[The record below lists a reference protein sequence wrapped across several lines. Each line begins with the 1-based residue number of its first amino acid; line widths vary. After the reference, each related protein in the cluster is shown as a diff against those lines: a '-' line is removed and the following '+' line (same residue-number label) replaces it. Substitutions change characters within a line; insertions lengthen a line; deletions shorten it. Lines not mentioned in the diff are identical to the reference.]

1 MKRTVS
7 VLLTRRLVLAIP
19 TLWGIV
25 TLTFFITHVL
35 PGNPAYSLAGPNPT
49 PAQIRAIEAHYGFN
63 QPLVTQY
70 WHYLSGVVQLHF
82 GQSLVT
88 GASVATDLRQRL
100 PATLELIVLAVAVA
114 LIVGVTAGTVAARRA
129 GKASDRVMLGGSA
142 VVLAIPDFW
151 LGLVLLYI
159 FFFKLHIAPAPV
171 GQLSPTDPAPT
182 TITGAALLDSILTLN
197 GPALAASAA
206 HAALPVLTEAAIL
219 SAPIARLMRSATL
232 EVLDSDY
239 ISFGR
244 ACGLRHRTLW
254 GYGVRAAIP
263 PVVTFAGIALSLLL
277 GGAVLIETVFSWG
290 GAAQYAAQAIAQ
302 QDFNA
307 IQGFVLVAGVAS
319 IVIFLIVDLL
329 YMALDP
335 RVVLA

>member
-1 MKRTVS
+1 MRGIL
-7 VLLTRRLVLAIP
+7 VLLGRRVLLAIP
-19 TLWGIV
+19 TLWGII

-35 PGNPAYSLAGPNPT
+35 PGNPAYSLAGPDPT
-49 PAQIRAIEAHYGFN
+49 PAQIRAIEHQYGFD

-70 WHYLSGVVQLHF
+70 GHYLSGAVQLHF
-82 GQSLVT
+82 GNSIVT
-88 GASVATDLRQRL
+88 GDSIASDLRHRL
-100 PATLELIVLAVAVA
+100 PATLELIILAVAVA
-114 LIVGVTAGTVAARRA
+114 IVIGVPMGTLAARRV
-129 GKASDRVMLGGSA
+129 GRTSDRAMLGISS

-151 LGLVLLYI
+151 LGLVLLYF

-171 GQLSPTDPAPT
+171 GQLSPTDPTPK
-182 TITGAALLDSILTLN
+182 TITGAALLDSILTAN
-197 GPALAASAA
+197 GPALGAAAA
-206 HAALPVLTEAAIL
+206 HAVLPVLSLGAVL

-244 ACGLRHRTLW
+244 ACGLPSRTLW
-254 GYGVRAAIP
+254 WYGLRAAMP
-263 PVVTFAGIALSLLL
+263 PVVTFVGIALSLLL

-307 IQGFVLVAGVAS
+307 VQGFVLVAGVAS
-319 IVIFLIVDLL
+319 IVIFFIVDLL
-329 YMALDP
+329 YLVLDP
-335 RVVLA
+335 RVALV